1 MSPYSLFLYYTM
13 LMATK
18 DITKRQDHFNSRFI
32 KQKENVILHIHVIS
46 IVFVLKKKNN
56 LRYVWYNYT

>member
-1 MSPYSLFLYYTM
+1 M

-32 KQKENVILHIHVIS
+32 KQKENVILHKS
-46 IVFVLKKKNN
+46 KDFLKEKGITLFYHKIAAAFEAR
-56 LRYVWYNYT
+56 LPCKFIKI

>member
-1 MSPYSLFLYYTM
+1 M

-46 IVFVLKKKNN
+46 IVFV
-56 LRYVWYNYT
+56 

>member
-1 MSPYSLFLYYTM
+1 MSLYSLFLYYTM

-46 IVFVLKKKNN
+46 IIFV
-56 LRYVWYNYT
+56 